1 MSDRD
6 RQAPAAAATS
16 TTPSAGAGGAP
27 LVLYVPGLLPKPA
40 ANLHREALKRCLV
53 EGVRRVDSA
62 VADRIRASDHGF
74 DLVSWTYDFYL
85 EQRDIAPDRA
95 AIDAVI
101 EQQAATVADIREA
114 SSAGRRFTLWLY
126 RTGDLLPFLIPHI
139 ASERVELHLRDL
151 HRYLDNRDGAAD
163 KARELLK
170 LQLRTAHDADRPV
183 LLVAHSMGSVIAYDA
198 LWQLARVDGDTSP
211 VALWLTMG
219 SPLGQRYIQRRLLG
233 RDRSGADRYP
243 PNVRRWI
250 NVTAVGDMTAVDPRV
265 AGDFADMVRLGLVE
279 YIRDLSLYGHFRQDG
294 QLNVHSEY
302 GYFANA
308 VTGKV
313 IADWWRAHL

>member
-1 MSDRD
+1 MSDPD
-6 RQAPAAAATS
+6 RPVPAAAATATRPAS
-16 TTPSAGAGGAP
+16 AGGAP
-27 LVLYVPGLLPKPA
+27 FILYVPGLLPKPA

-74 DLVSWTYDFYL
+74 DVVSWTYDFYL
-85 EQRDIAPDRA
+85 EHRDIAFDRG

-101 EQQAATVADIREA
+101 EQQAATIADMREA
-114 SSAGRRFTLWLY
+114 SSTGRRATLWLY

-170 LQLRTAHDADRPV
+170 LQLRAAHEAGRPV

-198 LWQLARVDGDTSP
+198 LWQLARVDGDASS
-211 VALWLTMG
+211 VSLWLTMG

-233 RDRSGADRYP
+233 RDQAGAERYP
-243 PNVRRWI
+243 ANVRRWI
-250 NVTAVGDMTAVDPRV
+250 NLTAVGDMTAVDPRI
-265 AGDFADMVRLGLVE
+265 ADDYGDMVGLGLVE
-279 YIRDLSLYGHFRQDG
+279 FVRDFALYGHFRQDG

-313 IADWWRAHL
+313 IADWWREQL